1 MYTEDKLE
9 RVNTQE
15 TKRLQLKWW
24 TCNTITTTK
33 TTQGTA
39 DGDKNVVARKLAWQ
53 YAEDIEML
61 ARTQDAYSVVLILAT
76 IDMNET

>member
-1 MYTEDKLE
+1 MKDVMILTMYTEDKLE

-24 TCNTITTTK
+24 TYNTITMTI

-39 DGDKNVVARKLAWQ
+39 DGDTNVVAR
-53 YAEDIEML
+53 
-61 ARTQDAYSVVLILAT
+61 ILA
-76 IDMNET
+76 